1 MFVLIGAPMLKMMF
15 ICAGNT
21 CRSQMAEGFARHYGR
36 GLIEAH
42 SAGVSEG
49 ESVHP
54 LAVKVMLEAGIDISA
69 RKPRKIDPD
78 LFEQMDIVITLCSDR
93 NPDCP
98 ARGRNLRRLHIPV
111 EDPARFEGT
120 EDEKLAAF
128 RSARDDIEGKINS
141 LLSEIMGL

>member
-1 MFVLIGAPMLKMMF
+1 MIKIMF

-42 SAGVSEG
+42 SAGISGG

-54 LAVKVMLEAGIDISA
+54 LAARVMLESGIDIRA
-69 RKPRKIDPD
+69 RRPKKVDPD
-78 LFEQMDIVITLCSDR
+78 LFEQMDIVITLCSDK
-93 NPDCP
+93 NPNCP

-120 EDEKLAAF
+120 EEKKLAAF
-128 RSARDDIEGKINS
+128 RSARDDIEQKINS
-141 LLSEIMGL
+141 LLTEIMGL